1 MSLKFRLAL
10 LVGGLT
16 ALVCMAGSIFMVH
29 QISHGLVKS
38 AIAVLK
44 DRALALASTAPGL
57 GAGGVDVNL
66 IQVGQNSQISTQA
79 DIRGTPFTVSVSYS
93 SVTLVQFL
101 TPKGSVLAHY
111 GSAQSVLS
119 PAQVKDAL
127 IAPATYVG
135 TLGGIVRNQLVLAEA
150 VDGSVNQVI
159 VVASPLSPIQAE
171 VNRMIWF
178 LIVFGIAACAVSSG
192 AGYLLAR
199 AALKPV
205 DRMRE
210 VAAAMSNADDFESL
224 VVPGSNDELAHLGTT
239 LNDLLARIARSNSR
253 QRGFVATAG
262 HEIRTPL
269 SILKIELELAG
280 RIGRTASEMRSAI
293 ANAAVETD
301 RLIVMSEQL
310 LTLAKGDEAQLAQTP
325 ITIPVRTALS
335 EIVASFA
342 NLASRSQVSL
352 KLLDG
357 IEITCLCDI
366 SGFRQVMSNIL
377 DNAIRFSPFASTV
390 EISANLVSGGVEIKV
405 SDQGPGFDH
414 GLIDTAFERFTRSH
428 NYPDGAYGG
437 SGLGLSVVKSILA
450 ANGGNASLGNNSDS
464 GAWVAVLL
472 PIAPLGSDSAP

>member
-1 MSLKFRLAL
+1 MSLKFRLSL

-16 ALVCMAGSIFMVH
+16 ALVFVAGSIFMVH
-29 QISHGLVKS
+29 EISHGLVRS

-44 DRALALASTAPGL
+44 DRALAIASTAPNL
-57 GAGGVDVNL
+57 RSGGVDVNSS
-66 IQVGQNSQISTQA
+66 QVGQNSQISTQA
-79 DIRGTPFTVSVSYS
+79 DISGTPFTVSVSS
-93 SVTLVQFL
+93 NSVTLVQFL
-101 TPKGSVLAHY
+101 SQTGSVLAHY

-119 PAQVKDAL
+119 PAQVKNAFV
-127 IAPATYVG
+127 APATYVG
-135 TLGGIVRNQLVLAEA
+135 TLGGSVRNQLVLAES
-150 VDGSVNQVI
+150 VDGSASEVI

-171 VNRMIWF
+171 VIRMIWF
-178 LIVFGIAACAVSSG
+178 LIAFGIAASALSCG

-210 VAAAMSNADDFESL
+210 VAAAMNNSDEFASL

-280 RIGRTASEMRSAI
+280 RVGRTASEMRSAI
-293 ANAAVETD
+293 AGAAIETD

-310 LTLAKGDEAQLAQTP
+310 LTLAKGDDAQLAQVP
-325 ITIPVRTALS
+325 IAIPVRTALA
-335 EIVASFA
+335 EIVASFT
-342 NLASRSQVSL
+342 NLAIGSQVSL

-357 IEITCLCDI
+357 IEIICLCDVG
-366 SGFRQVMSNIL
+366 GFRQVMSNIL
-377 DNAIRFSPFASTV
+377 DNAIRFSPFASTI
-390 EISANLVSGGVEIKV
+390 EISANLVSCGVEIKV
-405 SDQGPGFDH
+405 SDQGMGFDH

-428 NYPDGAYGG
+428 NFPNGAYGG
-437 SGLGLSVVKSILA
+437 SGLGLSVVESIVA
-450 ANGGNASLGNNSDS
+450 ANGGKASLGNNSHG
-464 GAWVAVLL
+464 GAWVVVLL
-472 PIAPLGSDSAP
+472 PFAPPEGDSVS